1 MDSERYS
8 TDNTNRQTHRKTL
21 EDSQADGTDRRTDR
35 RTHRQCDA
43 HSCRDTETVRHVSG
57 YRRQRQPHSKAAY
70 TAKQTGR
77 NRMEGE
83 GEVKSQSRIVVVT
96 VATVVTVI
104 NV

>member
-8 TDNTNRQTHRKTL
+8 TDNTNRQTHRKTQ

-57 YRRQRQPHSKAAY
+57 DRRQETATQQGGIYRQ
-70 TAKQTGR
+70 TDRQEQDG
-77 NRMEGE
+77 G
-83 GEVKSQSRIVVVT
+83 
-96 VATVVTVI
+96 
-104 NV
+104 